1 MTSRE
6 GSSQLPQ
13 MLSHGTSE
21 VQLQTAVEAR
31 GFYQSRKF
39 FHSGD
44 QENEKIYRSEKKN
57 WGLVAL

>member
-13 MLSHGTSE
+13 MLGHGTSE

-31 GFYQSRKF
+31 GFYFSRKF
-39 FHSGD
+39 D
-44 QENEKIYRSEKKN
+44 QENEKIYISEKKN
-57 WGLVAL
+57 WALVAL